1 MKNNH
6 CVIALSAA
14 IISLSYVNCQDAR
27 HGRQYKIIK
36 DIAEL
41 QNTESLDEA
50 DLSSLDLRDCEDLF
64 LGKTGFDENGV
75 KQWTDRVI
83 WPETS
88 KMPEGFDPQEL
99 LEA

>member
-1 MKNNH
+1 MMKNNH

-14 IISLSYVNCQDAR
+14 IISLSCVNCQDAR

-64 LGKTGFDENGV
+64 LGKTMDRPCDMARNVENAG
-75 KQWTDRVI
+75 RLR
-83 WPETS
+83 PARTS
-88 KMPEGFDPQEL
+88 
-99 LEA
+99 